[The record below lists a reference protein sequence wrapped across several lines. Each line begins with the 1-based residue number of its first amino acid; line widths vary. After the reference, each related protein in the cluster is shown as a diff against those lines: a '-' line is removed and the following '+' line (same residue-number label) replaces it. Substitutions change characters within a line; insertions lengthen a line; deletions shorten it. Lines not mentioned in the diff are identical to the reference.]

1 MGELAMSEE
10 GLIGGLLKGTP
21 LAGLGITPKLMEREL
36 TIELNEQ
43 QFKDLVFSGMKPE
56 DKARAMQNITIEI
69 AQGKI
74 IVKVRLF

>member
-10 GLIGGLLKGTP
+10 GLISGLLKGTP
-21 LAGLGITPKLMEREL
+21 LAGLGITPKLLEKDFIIEL
-36 TIELNEQ
+36 TEQ

-56 DKARAMQNITIEI
+56 DKARAMQSIAIEI
-69 AQGKI
+69 QQGKI